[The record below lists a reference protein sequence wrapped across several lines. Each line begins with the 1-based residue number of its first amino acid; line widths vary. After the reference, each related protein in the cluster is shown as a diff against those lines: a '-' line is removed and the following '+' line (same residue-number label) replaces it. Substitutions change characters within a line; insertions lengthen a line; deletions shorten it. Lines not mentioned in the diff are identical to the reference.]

1 MEDEQGGHRI
11 SCRLGAKQ
19 SREFTK
25 ELDLMQW
32 YDDMESELQDA
43 SNDEYN
49 LFLATIQSQLWTC
62 QRLLEITDDTLLLL
76 SSLKNSFVAVENQT
90 SSFQTQ
96 CEDLV
101 TEEQR
106 LEALSQQIG
115 QGLAPFAELEN
126 MITKLNRPGT
136 DFVKTKSFSDMLKT
150 LDWCL
155 DDLSRYSHFKD
166 TPIYLPKFRRCM
178 TISMTLIRNFL
189 VNSLRETSTDVIKR
203 MAAQNLTETTQ
214 SALLYARFRVNAPEL
229 RDLVGEIEK
238 RCPGHEEYI
247 SLLNDCY
254 NAFFASRRPLI
265 TPLTIKKMTN
275 IAAASANSGD
285 LVIFARSSISD
296 MRSICNDEFELFYA
310 YFSTG
315 EREFYTFLESICKP
329 FYDRLRPKIVAE
341 TQLVKLCELCT
352 LLQTRYLR
360 DQEDPDYDLYDR
372 SQLDFGRLIQTILL
386 ETQTRLV
393 AGAQGVLKTAIEQFV
408 PTMEDLDY
416 PAKVAN
422 QPKRKGIAAPV
433 VIETDENLGTA
444 GGFDTD
450 PVFQG
455 WYPTMRKAIWLLSR
469 IYRLVNPAVF
479 GDIAHKIV
487 HSCTL
492 SLIKA
497 SKQLNKQ
504 KTPIDGHLFLI
515 KHLLILKEQIVAFDI
530 EYLPPDQ
537 DRVAAGV
544 QETITG
550 TFWDVYQQGGLLT
563 RDGILKLVSVGAGW
577 TSGPVENM
585 IDAKVE
591 LDGTLRTAITSLT
604 AEFAAKML
612 LPILSASSA
621 EPIKPQAIN
630 TTSILNPNWQPQ
642 IPSPRVSSPTSVQS
656 QSSNRMALPEI
667 VRVCTPL
674 PPPATLVFIPM
685 SQLAEKSGSK
695 LMPEILGNIERK
707 VRELRNRLKEYVV
720 GDWRTREALVGAVQ
734 ELVINKYE
742 QFFSQL
748 LQDTSGSASAVGS
761 ISYRDVW
768 DVERFIGWSN
778 EVFDVGKGI
787 LGGGMHDGGGE
798 GEGLGIAMDGEAGD
812 DDYTESGGEDD
823 EDGGK

>member
-1 MEDEQGGHRI
+1 MFEDHWYEHSTPLPQATLNLWRSESTKRQSFESPRSSRDDAKGRAKTEVPLRPKSRNDMEDGQGGHR
-11 SCRLGAKQ
+11 SSGWMGAK
-19 SREFTK
+19 EFTK

-43 SNDEYN
+43 SNDEYKCVHI
-49 LFLATIQSQLWTC
+49 APASGVS
-62 QRLLEITDDTLLLL
+62 RLLEITDDTLLLL

-136 DFVKTKSFSDMLKT
+136 DFVKTRSFSDMLKT

-155 DDLSRYSHFKD
+155 EDLSRYTHFKD

-189 VNSLRETSTDVIKR
+189 VNSLRETSTDVSKR

-265 TPLTIKKMTN
+265 TPLTTKKMTN
-275 IAAASANSGD
+275 IAAASANSSD
-285 LVIFARSSISD
+285 LVVFARFSISD

-315 EREFYTFLESICKP
+315 EREVYTFLESICKP
-329 FYDRLRPKIVAE
+329 FYDRLRPKIAAE
-341 TQLVKLCELCT
+341 AQLVKLCELCT

-360 DQEDPDYDLYDR
+360 DQEDPDYDQYDR
-372 SQLDFGRLIQTILL
+372 SRLDFGRLIQTILL

-408 PTMEDLDY
+408 PTTEDLDY

-450 PVFQG
+450 AVFQG

-537 DRVAAGV
+537 ERVAAGV
-544 QETITG
+544 QETLTG

-604 AEFAAKML
+604 AEFSAMML
-612 LPILSASSA
+612 SPILSASSA
-621 EPIKPQAIN
+621 EPITPQ
-630 TTSILNPNWQPQ
+630 
-642 IPSPRVSSPTSVQS
+642 
-656 QSSNRMALPEI
+656 LP
-667 VRVCTPL
+667 
-674 PPPATLVFIPM
+674 
-685 SQLAEKSGSK
+685 EKSGGQ
-695 LMPEILGNIERK
+695 LMQEIQGNVEKK
-707 VRELRNRLKEYVV
+707 VRELRDRLKEYMV

-742 QFFSQL
+742 AFFSQL
-748 LQDTSGSASAVGS
+748 LQDTSGGS

-778 EVFDVGKGI
+778 EVFDVGKGV

-798 GEGLGIAMDGEAGD
+798 GEGEGEGEGLGIAMNGEEGEEGD
-812 DDYTESGGEDD
+812 DDYTESGGEDG